1 MITLFADSGP
11 AVHITSAQLFSIG
24 PIVIT
29 NAILYGWICS
39 IIMCV
44 LLIGVARIVTLRPQG
59 GIVQFIEV
67 GVEFIRDLVETS
79 FEDKK
84 ISFKYVPYFVTLF
97 FFLLMNNWLGLIPG
111 VGEAFSASGNPL
123 LRAFTGDLNATLAIG
138 IVTMGYVYYSSV
150 KEAGVKEYFSHF
162 FIGSPLNP
170 LYLILG
176 LLEMIT
182 DATRVISLSL
192 RLFLNVT
199 IGEIIIAVFSYLG
212 GFIAP
217 LTALPFTLIEIFI
230 CALQAYIFVIL
241 SVMYLAI
248 TVNHSTEEHLTEDNI
263 PETISPRA
271 HEALN

>member
-1 MITLFADSGP
+1 MSSDLC
-11 AVHITSAQLFSIG
+11 
-24 PIVIT
+24 VI
-29 NAILYGWICS
+29 
-39 IIMCV
+39 
-44 LLIGVARIVTLRPQG
+44 LIGVARIVTLRPQG